1 MRVTPAAIFC
11 LLCCALP
18 GHAEV
23 VGDSATMPDSV
34 SAPSHFPAASLPSDT
49 LAVDTR
55 SAGALPD
62 TQRAPAV
69 TDTNATTVA
78 VDTLT
83 RPAPPIVH
91 EWLFG
96 RDTVDSAKAA
106 SLKRTRNVRRV
117 VFGILSAGFAV
128 AGMVA
133 NADVR
138 DRLDAEESALKGYQA
153 PGLSQDEYDARWQ
166 QYQDALGHTDGSSFL
181 RNASYGLSA
190 AFGIAFMFSIW
201 F

>member
-18 GHAEV
+18 CSAVV
-23 VGDSATMPDSV
+23 VGDSAAV
-34 SAPSHFPAASLPSDT
+34 SDT
-49 LAVDTR
+49 LAIPAPSPAATL
-55 SAGALPD
+55 LPD
-62 TQRAPAV
+62 TLAPSAASVGASLDTGRTPVV
-69 TDTNATTVA
+69 TDTTATTA
-78 VDTLT
+78 AADTLT

-128 AGMVA
+128 AGIVA

-138 DRLDAEESALKGYQA
+138 DHLDAEQAALNRYRA

-166 QYQDALGHTDGSSFL
+166 QYQDALGHTDGASLL

-190 AFGIAFMFSIW
+190 AFGVGLVFSIW

>member
-1 MRVTPAAIFC
+1 MRAMPVAIFFI
-11 LLCCALP
+11 LCCALP
-18 GHAEV
+18 RYAEV
-23 VGDSATMPDSV
+23 AGDSTA
-34 SAPSHFPAASLPSDT
+34 APDT
-49 LAVDTR
+49 LAAP
-55 SAGALPD
+55 AGAAEVPLDSVLPS
-62 TQRAPAV
+62 AI
-69 TDTNATTVA
+69 TDTGMTAIQPGTPTSPG
-78 VDTLT
+78 
-83 RPAPPIVH
+83 RPIVH

-138 DRLDAEESALKGYQA
+138 DHLDAEEAALERYQA
-153 PGLSQDEYDARWQ
+153 PGLPQDEYDARWQ
-166 QYQDALGHTDGSSFL
+166 QYQDALGRTDGSSFL

-190 AFGIAFMFSIW
+190 AFGVALVFSIW